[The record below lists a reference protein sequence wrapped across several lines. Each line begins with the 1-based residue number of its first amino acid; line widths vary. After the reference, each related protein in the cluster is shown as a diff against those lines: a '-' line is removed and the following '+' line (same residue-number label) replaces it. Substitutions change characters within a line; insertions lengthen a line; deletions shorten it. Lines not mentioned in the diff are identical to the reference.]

1 MRIVA
6 LDLSLSA
13 SGVAVFDE
21 GLISVDTLRP
31 PGLKGM
37 PRLEWIMRR
46 VVELTTGVDLTLIEG
61 YAFARP
67 NQAHQIGELG
77 GVVRLA
83 LHTRRVPYV
92 EVAPAALKKLATGK
106 GNAGKELVLVE
117 AVKRLGY
124 SGADNNQADARWLLQ
139 AAIQHYGL
147 PGSIELPKSHL
158 QALEKITWPVR
169 AAA

>member
-1 MRIVA
+1 MA

-13 SGVAVFDE
+13 SGVAVFDG

-31 PGLKGM
+31 PGLAGM
-37 PRLEWIMRR
+37 ERLEWIMRR
-46 VVELTTGVDLTLIEG
+46 VVDLTEAAEVVLIEG

-77 GVVRLA
+77 GVIRLA

-92 EVAPAALKKLATGK
+92 EVAPKQVKKLATGK

-117 AVKRLGY
+117 AVKRLEY
-124 SGADNNQADARWLLQ
+124 AGADNNEADALWLLQ
-139 AAIQHYGL
+139 AALQHFAL
-147 PGSIELPKSHL
+147 PGAVELPKAHL
-158 QALEKITWPVR
+158 QALEKIDWPRRR
-169 AAA
+169 AA